1 MGAILIILAVSAVS
15 SVLIVL
21 TLFRIGKHADP
32 GTEQI
37 QDNDSRYYDEN
48 GNHIYYDR
56 RLIAHLKER
65 QEREAEKK

>member
-1 MGAILIILAVSAVS
+1 MEAILIILVFSAVS

-21 TLFRIGKHADP
+21 IFFRIGKHADP

-37 QDNDSRYYDEN
+37 QDDDSRYYDED
-48 GNHIYYDR
+48 GNHIYYER
-56 RLIAHLKER
+56 KLIAHLKER